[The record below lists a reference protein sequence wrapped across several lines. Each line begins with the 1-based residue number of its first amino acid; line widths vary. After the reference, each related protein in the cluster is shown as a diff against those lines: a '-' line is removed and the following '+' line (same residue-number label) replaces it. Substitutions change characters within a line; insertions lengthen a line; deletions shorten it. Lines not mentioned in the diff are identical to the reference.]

1 MWKKGW
7 IVSPRG
13 MKGFVFLLTLAGL
26 GWEKESSNGGD
37 EGNEKN
43 YDNVILNA
51 SIICL
56 MSSIYAFSPPGG
68 LLEWRTGKSQQ
79 NSVEKQRE
87 EEKFVF
93 VFTSNRTHAVKHIVS
108 DISLAPWYWKKLA
121 RWKKKIFFCLY
132 LCIIWFF
139 AFFAS
144 QTWNLIKY
152 VLLASACAYVC
163 GNRDSN
169 KNHVIHS
176 QQLSVYNVLPS
187 LPPWPFRA
195 LSFSCKS

>member
-1 MWKKGW
+1 
-7 IVSPRG
+7 

-108 DISLAPWYWKKLA
+108 DISLAPWYWKKLP
-121 RWKKKIFFCLY
+121 RWKKRFS
-132 LCIIWFF
+132 F
-139 AFFAS
+139 AFIYALFDFLPFS
-144 QTWNLIKY
+144 LRKPEIWSNMSCWHRRVRMYVGIETPIKIM
-152 VLLASACAYVC
+152 LSTPNSSAYTMFCRPYLHDLFV
-163 GNRDSN
+163 RFPFLV
-169 KNHVIHS
+169 NHK
-176 QQLSVYNVLPS
+176 
-187 LPPWPFRA
+187 
-195 LSFSCKS
+195 CE